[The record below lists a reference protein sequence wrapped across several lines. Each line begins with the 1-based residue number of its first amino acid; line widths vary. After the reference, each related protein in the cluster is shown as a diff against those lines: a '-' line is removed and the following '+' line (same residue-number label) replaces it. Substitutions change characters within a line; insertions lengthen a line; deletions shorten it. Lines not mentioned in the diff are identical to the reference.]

1 MAGIAVVTPDETRD
15 VPPQEN
21 ALRRLIEDERRAL
34 DASLDRRGAP
44 VKDPLDWRRPRAR
57 PRTPLRAGAGGIA
70 GAAVW
75 RVRRRRSPMDRA
87 ADAIARGARDVSA
100 YACDTL
106 TDVGRLASI
115 GHKLPRTLLAPL
127 IAAGVQ
133 AAVAHF
139 TNAGRAEDA
148 APSESK

>member
-15 VPPQEN
+15 VTPQES

-34 DASLDRRGAP
+34 DASIDRLGAH
-44 VKDPLDWRRPRAR
+44 VKDTLDWRQQVSRH
-57 PRTPLRAGAGGIA
+57 RTPLLAAAGGLA
-70 GAAVW
+70 LMAVW
-75 RVRRRRSPMDRA
+75 RRRRRRSPMDRA
-87 ADAIARGARDVSA
+87 ADAIARSAREVSG

-115 GHKLPRTLLAPL
+115 SHKLPRTLLTPL

-139 TNAGRAEDA
+139 TNAGRAVPPE
-148 APSESK
+148 PE

>member
-1 MAGIAVVTPDETRD
+1 MAGIAVVTPEVTRD
-15 VPPQEN
+15 VTPQES

-34 DASLDRRGAP
+34 DRSIDRLGAH
-44 VKDPLDWRRPRAR
+44 VKDTLDWRQQVSRH
-57 PRTPLRAGAGGIA
+57 RTPLLAAAGGLA
-70 GAAVW
+70 LAALW
-75 RVRRRRSPMDRA
+75 RRRRRRSPMDRA
-87 ADAIARGARDVSA
+87 ADAVARSAREVSA

-115 GHKLPRTLLAPL
+115 SHKLPRTLLAPL

-139 TNAGRAEDA
+139 TNAGRAACAVPPE
-148 APSESK
+148 SE

>member
-1 MAGIAVVTPDETRD
+1 
-15 VPPQEN
+15 
-21 ALRRLIEDERRAL
+21 
-34 DASLDRRGAP
+34 
-44 VKDPLDWRRPRAR
+44 
-57 PRTPLRAGAGGIA
+57 
-70 GAAVW
+70 
-75 RVRRRRSPMDRA
+75 MDRA

-115 GHKLPRTLLAPL
+115 SHKLPRTLLAPL

-139 TNAGRAEDA
+139 TNAGRDA
-148 APSESK
+148 APSESQ